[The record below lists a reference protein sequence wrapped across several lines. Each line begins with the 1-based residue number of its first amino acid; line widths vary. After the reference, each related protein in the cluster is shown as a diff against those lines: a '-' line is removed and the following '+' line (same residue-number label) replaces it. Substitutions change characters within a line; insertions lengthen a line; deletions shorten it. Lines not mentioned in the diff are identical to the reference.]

1 MKRIVPDYY
10 ADFRCIASRCR
21 HSCCL
26 GWEVDVDPEAL
37 ERYDRVEGDFGR
49 RLRDSICR
57 EGQPHF
63 RLQEGD
69 RCPFLNGDKL
79 CDIYIELGEDALCQI
94 CADHPR
100 WRNWF
105 ADRVEEGLGLCCEE
119 VARLVLTREAP
130 VTLRE
135 LEADGEAL
143 PCDEEYLGLLE
154 SRQRLL
160 DILQDRSKPLER
172 RICEAKILS
181 GISEKT
187 TSFRADVD
195 FLLGLEIMD
204 PAWSEAL
211 TGLEEAPWS
220 EEWDRDG
227 EQLLCYLI
235 YRCYLTWGLEQ
246 WAEEF
251 ALRMGLFSL
260 RLLGSLYA
268 RQGELTPE
276 RRVELVRLWS
286 AELEY
291 SRENLERLGDYLLDL

>member
-1 MKRIVPDYY
+1 MKRVVPDYY
-10 ADFRCIASRCR
+10 ERFQCIASRCR
-21 HSCCL
+21 HSCCM
-26 GWEVDVDPEAL
+26 GWEVDVSPEAL
-37 ERYDRVEGDFGR
+37 ERYDRVEGDFGH
-49 RLRDSICR
+49 RLRSKICR
-57 EGQPHF
+57 EDQPHF
-63 RLQEGD
+63 LLEEGD
-69 RCPFLNGDKL
+69 RCPFLNEDNL

-119 VARLVLTREAP
+119 VARLVLTQEQP
-130 VTLRE
+130 MT
-135 LEADGEAL
+135 LEALETEGDTLECG
-143 PCDEEYLGLLE
+143 EEYLGLLE

-160 DILQDRSKPLER
+160 AALQNRAKPLQQ

-181 GISEKT
+181 GISGEMPP
-187 TSFRADVD
+187 FRADID

-204 PAWSEAL
+204 THWSELL

-227 EQLLCYLI
+227 EQILCYLI
-235 YRCYLTWGLEQ
+235 YRYYLTWGLEQ

-251 ALRMGLFSL
+251 ALRLGLFSL
-260 RLLGSLYA
+260 RLLGALYS
-268 RQGELTPE
+268 RCPELTLE
-276 RRVELVRLWS
+276 HRVELVRLWS

-291 SRENLERLGDYLLDL
+291 NEENLERLADYLLGT